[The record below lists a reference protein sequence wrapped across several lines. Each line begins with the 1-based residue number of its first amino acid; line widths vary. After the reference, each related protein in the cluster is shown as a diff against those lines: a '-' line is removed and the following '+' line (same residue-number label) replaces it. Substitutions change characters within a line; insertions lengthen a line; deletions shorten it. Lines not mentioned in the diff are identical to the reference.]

1 VESIERINSIVVGV
15 YRWYRIF
22 IPPDSLILDNRAE
35 NPLAK
40 DDAETIPTEKTGRQ
54 ALGKS

>member
-40 DDAETIPTEKTGRQ
+40 DDTETIPTEKTGR
-54 ALGKS
+54 